1 MKNRLLR
8 NTLIQQI
15 QYSVAGTLQGA
26 WNIAVNKS
34 GPALL
39 TKLAF

>member
-8 NTLIQQI
+8 NKLIQQI
-15 QYSVAGTLQGA
+15 QYSVAGTPQGA

-34 GPALL
+34 GPASL